1 MLGSPVCI
9 YLPPHNIKTYTI
21 SLYMS
26 STNVRNNLE
35 NIPFTL
41 GNYGVTVAFC
51 WCGSF
56 IEFEDVLV
64 DSGVI
69 GPGCDEISAR
79 PRVKLWT
86 SLVFMV
92 TNKSV
97 SILFTHRI
105 ENAPTIKHWSVR
117 CDVIRPDIELKIAI
131 SLLFEQWIPG
141 IFCGSSVTVMPNT
154 GRFTLKQTKE
164 YTSKPGGLFRSS
176 TDSRS
181 LFCRFFITTACGGV
195 RL

>member
-41 GNYGVTVAFC
+41 GNYGVTVALC

-69 GPGCDEISAR
+69 GPGCDEISAG
-79 PRVKLWT
+79 PRELWT
-86 SLVFMV
+86 
-92 TNKSV
+92 K
-97 SILFTHRI
+97 RI
-105 ENAPTIKHWSVR
+105 NQFQYYLP
-117 CDVIRPDIELKIAI
+117 IA
-131 SLLFEQWIPG
+131 
-141 IFCGSSVTVMPNT
+141 
-154 GRFTLKQTKE
+154 
-164 YTSKPGGLFRSS
+164 SKMHQRSNIGQ
-176 TDSRS
+176 
-181 LFCRFFITTACGGV
+181 CVAM
-195 RL
+195 